1 MTLRNTLWVKCCTG
15 DSVRVRNDSWFMI
28 AWFPVIAIWNV
39 EALLAPMPGI
49 SDAIT
54 GIMLNDLVSEVDAM
68 KYQQSV
74 MGYRLAHE

>member
-1 MTLRNTLWVKCCTG
+1 
-15 DSVRVRNDSWFMI
+15 MI

>member
-1 MTLRNTLWVKCCTG
+1 
-15 DSVRVRNDSWFMI
+15 MI

-54 GIMLNDLVSEVDAM
+54 GIMLNDLVFEVDAT
-68 KYQQSV
+68 KYQQAF
-74 MGYRLAHE
+74 LAPLPEKA